1 MKRKHSLALLLAL
14 LMLLN
19 LCACGGSAKTMPSQM
34 QVSTNDAI
42 SERWDT
48 GSIFDTN
55 FLDTTSGSSYD
66 SETTYSPPQ
75 EPGSPSSPDMEPSN
89 GDTQVYDSEM
99 KIIKTGDI
107 SIQSKTFDETD
118 SFIKKHTEELGGLLT
133 DRSISGTPG
142 YRSGS
147 YTVRIPSKNFDEFFY
162 QISGA
167 WTVTNQQITSEDV
180 TEQYSDLELRL
191 ETNRAKHERLLKL
204 LDKAETLTDI
214 YSIQTELSQVEY
226 EIDSITGTLNH
237 LSSRIAYST
246 VYISVREVES
256 EPIMDDGS
264 FWSELSASL
273 SNGWRSFTERIRY
286 FTVDL
291 AYELPNIIFNLLIL
305 AIVIFVGIKVYKFI
319 RHKTKGVKV
328 PKPSLKKKSEEPGEQ
343 TGEQDAAKENED
355 EK

>member
-99 KIIKTGDI
+99 KIIKTGT
-107 SIQSKTFDETD
+107 SRTKSKTFDETD

-319 RHKTKGVKV
+319 RRKTKGVKM